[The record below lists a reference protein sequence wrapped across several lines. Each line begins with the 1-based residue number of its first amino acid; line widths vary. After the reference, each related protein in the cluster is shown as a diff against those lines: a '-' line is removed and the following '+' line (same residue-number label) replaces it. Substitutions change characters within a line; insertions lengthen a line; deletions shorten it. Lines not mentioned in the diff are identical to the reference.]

1 MFRFLA
7 KFFSLIF
14 CIFICSAFFD
24 SKDNIEPE
32 PDTGVSIKNS
42 VVADDFLVVT
52 ASKLSSQAG
61 EYIIQKGGNAVDAAI
76 ASQLVLNLVEPHS
89 SGIGGGGFFVYY
101 DARLKKP
108 FFYDGREK
116 APQHFSSEV
125 FLDDNGNPKDFY
137 DVLDGGLTVGVPSL
151 LKLLKKVHDEYGKL
165 KWFEL
170 FVPAIDIAENGF
182 EVSPR
187 LKSLLNESKHI
198 KNFNETYSYF
208 YETNNIDK
216 VKNKIYN
223 PVFAETLRNIAENG
237 IDDFYEGELAAD
249 IVRVVNNTEINPG
262 YLTIEDLARYEVVTK
277 DLLCM
282 KYRKYKVCS
291 IPMPS
296 SGGVT
301 ILQTLGILEN
311 FDLSQMQAD
320 SVESVHIIS
329 EALRLAYADRNKYT
343 ADDRFVYVPVKQMLS
358 KQYLKQRSF
367 LINIDSALIEVEP
380 GKFTNLANYQQSLD
394 YPSTTHISIIDKEG
408 NAVSFTSSI
417 QYFFG
422 SGLSTNGFL
431 LNNQLTDF
439 AFVPSVDGKK
449 VANRADAGKKPRSSM
464 SPTLVFDENDDL
476 FMVVGSPGGS
486 RIISYVIRTLV
497 SVLDFNVPINEAV
510 AMPNFTK
517 MNDKLE
523 LEEGTDIVKYKRS
536 LKQKGHQINI
546 RDMTSGLHAI
556 VIKDGKLYSGVDP
569 RREGVAIG
577 N

>member
-1 MFRFLA
+1 MLNFVTKFL
-7 KFFSLIF
+7 FISTCFL
-14 CIFICSAFFD
+14 ICSGFFD
-24 SKDNIEPE
+24 NKDIIAPE
-32 PDTGVSIKNS
+32 PNSGTTPKDS
-42 VVADDFLVVT
+42 VVTENFMVVT
-52 ASKLSSQAG
+52 ASELSSQAG
-61 EYIIQKGGNAVDAAI
+61 EYILQKGGNAVDAAI

-101 DARLKKP
+101 DAKLKKS

-125 FLDDNGNPKDFY
+125 FLDDNGNPKEFY
-137 DVLDGGLTVGVPSL
+137 EVLDGGLTVGVPSL
-151 LKLLKKVHDEYGKL
+151 LKLLKKVHDEHGKL

-187 LKSLLNESKHI
+187 LKSLLDESKHI
-198 KNFNETYSYF
+198 KNFNDTYSYF
-208 YETNNIDK
+208 YETSDIDQ
-216 VKNKIYN
+216 VKSRIYN

-237 IDDFYEGELAAD
+237 IDDFYEGKIAAD
-249 IVRVVNNTEINPG
+249 IVDVVNNTEINPG
-262 YLTIEDLARYEVVTK
+262 YLTIEDLASYEVVSK

-311 FDLSQMQAD
+311 FDLSQMQPD

-343 ADDRFVYVPVKQMLS
+343 ADDRFVYVPVKQMMS
-358 KQYLKQRSF
+358 KKYLKQRSF

-394 YPSTTHISIIDKEG
+394 YPSTTHMSIVDKDG

-439 AFVPSVDGKK
+439 AFMPSVNGKK
-449 VANRADAGKKPRSSM
+449 VANRAEAGKKPRSSM
-464 SPTLVFDENDDL
+464 SPTIVFDENNQL

-486 RIISYVIRTLV
+486 RIISYVVRTLIA
-497 SVLDFNVPINEAV
+497 VLDFDVPINDAV

-523 LEEGTDIVKYKRS
+523 LEKGTNIVKYKKL
-536 LKQKGHQINI
+536 LKQKGHQIEV
-546 RDMTSGLHAI
+546 RDMTSGIHAI
-556 VIKDGKLYSGVDP
+556 VIKDGMLYSGVDP
-569 RREGVAIG
+569 RREGMAIG